1 MANISRPNRPAFQ
14 KNKRNKTLALIGVVA
29 LLFIGVIVGVIAYF
43 MLRSKSTY
51 PVQIS
56 ELTVSGTGDDVKV
69 DVPQQLTLKFTDE
82 PENASSIKTMEIL
95 VGTTLMTVEGST
107 TAKKDKEPCTFKGD
121 LISHTLGV
129 KEPAKDAAAVKKAKE
144 EKEAADK
151 KAKEE
156 ADNASKPAA
165 GPVDPKKVPLDPAP
179 APAEAADTKPVAT
192 ATTTP
197 AAPEAK
203 KESFML
209 TLLEGK
215 RTIVGKRVTGIDA
228 PATFFIG
235 NMAGGKKL
243 AAKGDTHVKFTFKH
257 IAPPG
262 TPGASGS
269 TPGSASASGST
280 PGTPGAS
287 GSTPGSTPGPV
298 LLSDPT
304 SSKGVEVLT
313 TPKDE
318 GSSGSALS
326 TAPILGDEVAESL
339 TSGGGSSSGPTG
351 PTLDDDTSHAT
362 NA

>member
-269 TPGSASASGST
+269 TPGS
-280 PGTPGAS
+280 
-287 GSTPGSTPGPV
+287 TPGPV